1 MLGGYYSAPG
11 SQQDSSWFAQV
22 LYQQA
27 VSTKDEFTSGKQFQ
41 LNLGYR
47 YPLTHELQALL
58 QLNPSIKDRDSGA
71 NAEPDLSGSRAVFL
85 SPGLSYAFADDFQ
98 LYGFLQLPI
107 YRNYNGIQL
116 SVNWAFVAGATLRF

>member
-1 MLGGYYSAPG
+1 MLGGYTSAPG

-27 VSTKDEFTSGKQFQ
+27 VSIKDDFRPGKQFQ
-41 LNLGYR
+41 FNLGYR

-58 QLNPSIKDRDSGA
+58 QLNTSIKDRDSGI

-85 SPGLSYAFADDFQ
+85 SPGTSSFPFSGQ
-98 LYGFLQLPI
+98 LKTW
-107 YRNYNGIQL
+107 R
-116 SVNWAFVAGATLRF
+116 